1 MFFLMT
7 KKVKFL
13 LLFTL
18 LSFFSCEEK
27 IENENVKKNSQENK
41 TIEIPEEK
49 NNSVHLASGIY
60 ENTYIAANDNEIS
73 GVFNVD
79 KKLKSCQFYFNGVYD
94 SAENL
99 FKISLRNIKSN
110 ETIEGTLETIKDS
123 VKIKSVTN
131 FNLKCPEN
139 LQTTGLKLELTKKSN
154 WLKISSVLNK
164 NTEIFEEPDES
175 MGTGIKFKKNEL
187 VCILEMK
194 NNWYRVE
201 SIGKNTNAGW
211 IKKENIE

>member
-1 MFFLMT
+1 MT

-27 IENENVKKNSQENK
+27 IENENVKKNSQGNK

-49 NNSVHLASGIY
+49 YNSVHLASGIY

-73 GVFNVD
+73 GVFNAD
-79 KKLKSCQFYFNGVYD
+79 KKLISCQFYFNGVYD

-99 FKISLRNIKSN
+99 FKISLRNLNNN
-110 ETIEGTLETIKDS
+110 EKTEGTLETYKDS
-123 VKIKSVTN
+123 VKIKSETN
-131 FNLKCPEN
+131 FIIKCPES

-175 MGTGIKFKKNEL
+175 MGTGIKFKKDEL
-187 VCILEMK
+187 LCILEMK

-211 IKKENIE
+211 IKKENID

>member
-1 MFFLMT
+1 MT

-49 NNSVHLASGIY
+49 YNSVHLASGIY

-99 FKISLRNIKSN
+99 FKISLRNLNNN
-110 ETIEGTLETIKDS
+110 EKTEGTLETYKDS
-123 VKIKSVTN
+123 VKIKSETN
-131 FNLKCPEN
+131 FIIKCPES

-187 VCILEMK
+187 LCILEIK

-211 IKKENIE
+211 IKKENID